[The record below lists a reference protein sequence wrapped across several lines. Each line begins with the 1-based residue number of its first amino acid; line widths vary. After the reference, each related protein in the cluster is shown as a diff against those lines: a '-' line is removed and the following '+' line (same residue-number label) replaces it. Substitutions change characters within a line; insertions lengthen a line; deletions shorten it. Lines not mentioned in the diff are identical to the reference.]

1 MFYQLKKLIMTREEI
16 MNHLSKVFA
25 DTLDEDNITLTESS
39 TADDVE
45 GWDSLTH
52 VQLVVAVEK
61 KFKIRF
67 TAKEIQSWKNAG
79 EMIDSITSKL

>member
-1 MFYQLKKLIMTREEI
+1 MDRQEILKQVTQ
-16 MNHLSKVFA
+16 VFIN
-25 DTLDEDNITLTESS
+25 TLDEDNTVLTES
-39 TADDVE
+39 TKADDVE

-67 TAKEIQSWKNAG
+67 AAKEIQSWKNVG
-79 EMIDSITSKL
+79 ELLDSISSKL

>member
-1 MFYQLKKLIMTREEI
+1 MNREEI
-16 MNHLSKVFA
+16 VDHVSQVFA
-25 DTLDEDNITLTESS
+25 DTLDEENIKLTEST

-67 TAKEIQSWKNAG
+67 SAKEIQSWKNVG
-79 EMIDSITSKL
+79 EMIDSISSKLQ

>member
-1 MFYQLKKLIMTREEI
+1 MDRQEI
-16 MNHLSKVFA
+16 LNQVNQVFI
-25 DTLDEDNITLTESS
+25 DILDEDNVKLEETS

-52 VQLVVAVEK
+52 VQLVVAIEK

-67 TAKEIQSWKNAG
+67 AAKEIQSWKNVG
-79 EMIDSITSKL
+79 ELIDSVNSKL

>member
-1 MFYQLKKLIMTREEI
+1 MSREEI
-16 MNHLSKVFA
+16 LNEITKVFA
-25 DTLDEDNITLTESS
+25 DTLDEDNVELTEGS

-61 KFKIRF
+61 KFKVRF
-67 TAKEIQSWKNAG
+67 TAKEIQSWKNIG
-79 EMIDSITSKL
+79 EMIDSITSKLS

>member
-1 MFYQLKKLIMTREEI
+1 MNREEI
-16 MNHLSKVFA
+16 LNKIQDVFT
-25 DTLDEDNITLTESS
+25 DTLDEDNIAITEAS

-67 TAKEIQSWKNAG
+67 SAKEIQSWKNVG
-79 EMIDSITSKL
+79 EMIDSIASKL

>member
-1 MFYQLKKLIMTREEI
+1 MTREEI
-16 MNHLSKVFA
+16 LHEISKVFA
-25 DTLDEDNITLTESS
+25 DTLDEDKVVLSESS
-39 TADDVE
+39 KADDVE

-67 TAKEIQSWKNAG
+67 TAKEIQSWKNVG
-79 EMIDSITSKL
+79 ELIDSITSKL

>member
-1 MFYQLKKLIMTREEI
+1 MTRDEI
-16 MNHLSKVFA
+16 LNDISKVFA
-25 DTLDEDNITLTESS
+25 DTLDEDTIVLTESS
-39 TADDVE
+39 QADDVE

-67 TAKEIQSWKNAG
+67 TAKEIQSWKNVG
-79 EMIDSITSKL
+79 ELIDSITSKL

>member
-1 MFYQLKKLIMTREEI
+1 MTREDILEQI
-16 MNHLSKVFA
+16 SHLFA
-25 DTLDEDNITLTESS
+25 DILDEDNITLAETS

-61 KFKIRF
+61 KFKLRF
-67 TAKEIQSWKNAG
+67 TAKEIQSWKNVG
-79 EMIDSITSKL
+79 EMIDSISSKI